1 MKLMNKKRFFTDF
14 IYGIIGLAVMN
25 AILSLLV
32 YPVIERRLGIELQG
46 RVLFFMSLAQL
57 IAGSLGSAAN
67 YGRMKIHS
75 TERHTVNGESN
86 IFLLIAAAITV
97 IVTIAAILI
106 KKDRADATVFGIMAV
121 IFATT
126 VRMYADVEYRLSL
139 NYKRFA
145 VYYLLIGLGYGLG
158 LLLFLLTG
166 RWVLVFLTG
175 ELFGILFVALTGT
188 IFRKPFFE
196 RTQRWKT
203 HLATDGKLAV
213 SYFLSDLVGVSDRLL
228 FPLLLTN
235 GDTFTSL
242 YYFASL
248 VGKITSLLSTPLNGV
263 LSGYI
268 AKKEEGI
275 ERKTFLK
282 IIAFLAGVFLVITAA
297 AVGGSY
303 LFVYLFYRS
312 HFETVKG
319 LFVIANAGQVLF
331 FICNTLMVIVL
342 RYTHERNQL
351 IVNVIYI
358 LLFFGVTVPMILHFG
373 LQGMAWGLLI
383 VNGLKFLTYAAVGC
397 FSIPAGR
404 KEA

>member
-1 MKLMNKKRFFTDF
+1 MNKKRFFTDF

-25 AILSLLV
+25 AVLSLLV
-32 YPVIERRLGIELQG
+32 YPLIERRLGIELQG

-67 YGRMKIHS
+67 YGRMKIHA
-75 TERHTVNGESN
+75 TERSTVNGESN
-86 IFLLIAAAITV
+86 LFLLIAAAVTV
-97 IVTIAAILI
+97 LVTLTAVLV
-106 KKDRADATVFGIMAV
+106 KKDSAGATVFGIMAV

-158 LLLFLLTG
+158 LLLFFATG
-166 RWVLVFLTG
+166 RWVLIFLTG
-175 ELFGILFVALTGT
+175 ELFGILFVILTGT
-188 IFRKPFFE
+188 VFRKPFFE
-196 RTQRWKT
+196 RTERWKA
-203 HLATDGKLAV
+203 HLMTDGKLAV

-235 GDTFTSL
+235 GDTLTSL
-242 YYFASL
+242 YYYASL
-248 VGKITSLLSTPLNGV
+248 VGKVTSLLSTPLNGV

-268 AKKEEGI
+268 AKREGGI
-275 ERKTFLK
+275 DRKTFLK
-282 IIAFLAGVFLVITAA
+282 IIGLLAGVFAVITAL

-312 HFETVKG
+312 YFDTVRG

-342 RYTHERNQL
+342 RYTPERNQL

-358 LLFFGVTVPMILHFG
+358 LLFFAVTIPLILRFG

-383 VNGLKFLTYAAVGC
+383 VNGLKFLTYAAAGC
-397 FSIPAGR
+397 LSIPAGR

>member
-1 MKLMNKKRFFTDF
+1 MNKKRFFTDF

-46 RVLFFMSLAQL
+46 RVLFFMSMAQL

-242 YYFASL
+242 YYYASL

-275 ERKTFLK
+275 DRKTFLK
-282 IIAFLAGVFLVITAA
+282 IIAFLAGVFLAITAA